1 MTRLNRTAISGI
13 VPPERGETVLM
24 DADLPGF
31 GVRVMS
37 SGAKSFFVRYRVGG
51 GRGAQMRRLTLG
63 RTETLTPEKA
73 RDAARSVLARVRLGE
88 DPAGQKAERRSALTV
103 SELIDEWLAG
113 AGTRDRRGKLRSP
126 SNIGCDRGRLNHHVK
141 SVMGKCKLPE
151 VTRASVESLRD
162 SIAQGKTAKVEKT
175 KKRGLARVTGGE
187 GAATRTLRT
196 LSTVFAYAVQRGYM
210 ASNPVSGVRKA
221 PDRHSERFLS
231 EAELK
236 DLGRALEAADA
247 SVPKA
252 TAIIRLLAMT
262 GCRRREI
269 EALTWAEVDLINGF
283 LRLKDSKTGA
293 KNVFLSQD
301 AAEVLSKIPR
311 VAGKAWVFPATTGKG
326 HYQHTAKVWS
336 DVRSKAGLADV
347 RLHDLRHTFASR
359 SLAEGASL
367 EVVAAL
373 LGHKERR
380 TTERYAHLASNP
392 IKDAANRAGRS
403 ISNSLAQQA
412 EC

>member
-1 MTRLNRTAISGI
+1 MARLNRTIVNAI
-13 VPPERGETVLM
+13 VAPERGEAVVM

-31 GVRVMS
+31 GVRVMA

-63 RTETLTPEKA
+63 RTETLTPERA

-88 DPAGQKAERRSALTV
+88 DPAGDKADRRSAHSV

-113 AGTRDRRGKLRSP
+113 PGTRDRRGKVRSA
-126 SNIGCDRGRLNHHVK
+126 SNISCDKGRLNHHVK
-141 SVMGKCKLPE
+141 AIIGRHKLPE
-151 VTRASVESLRD
+151 VHRSVIESLRD
-162 SIAQGKTAKVEKT
+162 SIAHGKTAKTEAT
-175 KKRGLARVTGGE
+175 KKRGVARVTGGE

-196 LSTVFAYAVQRGYM
+196 LSTVFSYAVQRGYITT
-210 ASNPVSGVRKA
+210 NPVAGVRKA

-231 EAELK
+231 EVELK
-236 DLGRALEAADA
+236 ALGKVLDAADA

-269 EALTWAEVDLINGF
+269 EALTWAEVDLLNGF
-283 LRLKDSKTGA
+283 LRLKESKSGS
-293 KNVFLSQD
+293 KNVFLSHD
-301 AAEVLSKIPR
+301 AATILSKIVR
-311 VAGKAWVFPATTGKG
+311 VDGKPWVFPGTTGKG
-326 HYQHTAKVWS
+326 HYQHTAKVWAA
-336 DVRSKAGLADV
+336 VRKEAGLADV

-373 LGHKERR
+373 LGHRERR
-380 TTERYAHLASNP
+380 TTERYAHLASHP
-392 IKDAANRAGRS
+392 IKEAANRAGRS
-403 ISNSLAQQA
+403 ISDSLAQ
-412 EC
+412 

>member
-1 MTRLNRTAISGI
+1 MNAI
-13 VPPERGETVLM
+13 VAPERGEAVVM

-31 GVRVMS
+31 GVRVLA

-51 GRGAQMRRLTLG
+51 GRGAKMRRLTLG
-63 RTETLTPEKA
+63 RTETLTPERA

-88 DPAGQKAERRSALTV
+88 DPAGAKADRRSAHSV

-113 AGTRDRRGKLRSP
+113 PGTRDRRGKVRSA
-126 SNIGCDRGRLNHHVK
+126 SNISCDNGRLNHHVK
-141 SVMGKCKLPE
+141 AVIGRYKLPE
-151 VTRASVESLRD
+151 VTRSVIENLRD
-162 SIAQGKTAKVEKT
+162 SIAQGKTAKTEKT
-175 KKRGLARVTGGE
+175 GKHGVARVTGGE

-196 LSTVFAYAVQRGYM
+196 LSTVFSYAVQRGYV
-210 ASNPVSGVRKA
+210 AANPVVGVSKT

-231 EAELK
+231 EDELK
-236 DLGRALEAADA
+236 ALGKALDAADP

-269 EALTWAEVDLINGF
+269 EALTWAEVDLVNGF
-283 LRLKDSKTGA
+283 LRLRESKTGS
-293 KNVFLSQD
+293 KNVFISQD
-301 AAEVLSKIPR
+301 AAALLSQTLR
-311 VAGKAWVFPATTGKG
+311 VEGKPWVFPGATGKG
-326 HYQHTAKVWS
+326 HYQHTAKVWIAI
-336 DVRSKAGLADV
+336 RKAAGLDDV

-373 LGHKERR
+373 LGHRERR
-380 TTERYAHLASNP
+380 TTERYAHLASHP
-392 IKDAANRAGRS
+392 IKEAANRAGRS
-403 ISNSLAQQA
+403 ISGSLKQQTKA
-412 EC
+412 VRLAR